1 MPQTITLKSF
11 LDFAQ
16 TADAKLMPMVG
27 AHIARN
33 TSPPTQYLGKGRG
46 YSPYYPM
53 IF

>member
-1 MPQTITLKSF
+1 MTQPQPQPKK
-11 LDFAQ
+11 Q
-16 TADAKLMPMVG
+16 MPMIG
-27 AHIARN
+27 AHIAKN

>member
-1 MPQTITLKSF
+1 MLN
-11 LDFAQ
+11 DFIL
-16 TADAKLMPMVG
+16 TPETKLMPMIG

-33 TSPPTQYLGKGRG
+33 TSPPTQYLGNGRG